1 MKIIVN
7 ADDFGRHEKINE
19 AVEKAFCDGF
29 LRSATLMPGGMAFEH
44 GVEIAKRHPEL
55 GVGIHLTLVNGFPIL
70 PPDEIPSLVTGN
82 GVFYDDYGTFLK
94 RYASGRIRISE
105 IRAELS
111 AQITK
116 MKNTGLEL
124 THIDSHQH
132 LHHMPGIL
140 GIVLELASAAGIR
153 RMRFSRGKIAEDL
166 LRGHA
171 VGRIGLSSLARL
183 AARKARKN
191 GFLMPDHFAGIVA
204 GEAVDQT
211 YLSALFDNLDNGVT
225 EIMLHPGT
233 DNEILQRDC
242 RWEHDFEAELESV
255 TSPFLMKK
263 LKDKGIQ
270 SINFRCLDN
279 ITR

>member
-19 AVEKAFCDGF
+19 AVEKAFCEGF
-29 LRSATLMPGGMAFEH
+29 LRSATLMPGGKAFDQ
-44 GVEIAKRHPEL
+44 GIEIAKRHTEL
-55 GVGIHLTLVNGFPIL
+55 GVGIHLTLVNGFPLL
-70 PPDEIPSLVTGN
+70 PPEEIPSLVTGD

-105 IRAELS
+105 IRSELA

-124 THIDSHQH
+124 THVDSHQH

-140 GIVLELASAAGIR
+140 GTVLELASAAGIK
-153 RMRFSRGKIAEDL
+153 RMRFSRGKLSEDL
-166 LRGHA
+166 LRGHT

-183 AARKARKN
+183 AARKAKKN

-204 GEAVDQT
+204 GDAVDQAYIST
-211 YLSALFDNLDNGVT
+211 LFDKLDTGIT

-242 RWEHDFEAELESV
+242 RWEHDFEAEHETV

-263 LKDKGIQ
+263 LKDKGIE
-270 SINFRCLDN
+270 SVNFQALKA
-279 ITR
+279 